1 MNEIKIHVLHT
12 GRVRV
17 SPYLPFGGS
26 CGIIKAA
33 GLTTP
38 RCKWIWL
45 PVSAYYIEHPKGRLL
60 VDTGWSRAIS
70 PHGTYD
76 RAAQIR
82 SLGSLPLYLTN
93 QAVLP
98 SGEAVDEQ
106 LAALGVRPVELDYVL
121 LTHLDCDHANGL
133 ELVRGADHIL
143 VSDAE
148 LKFASGRSPVTQIR
162 YAPRWWAKCR
172 LEGFGWNDTEGPF
185 GRAFDLFGDGSVK
198 LINIPGHSDGLCAV
212 KLRGVD
218 GSFVLLYSDGGYS
231 SRSWQELITSGIS
244 ADPAAQM
251 RSLKWIREQSLD
263 PKCVESLANH
273 DPDIA
278 PHVIT
283 I

>member
-1 MNEIKIHVLHT
+1 MNDIKIHVLHT
-12 GRVRV
+12 GRVCV

-38 RCKWIWL
+38 RRKWIWL

-70 PHGTYD
+70 PLGTYD
-76 RAAQIR
+76 RIA
-82 SLGSLPLYLTN
+82 
-93 QAVLP
+93 
-98 SGEAVDEQ
+98 
-106 LAALGVRPVELDYVL
+106 
-121 LTHLDCDHANGL
+121 
-133 ELVRGADHIL
+133 
-143 VSDAE
+143 
-148 LKFASGRSPVTQIR
+148 QIR
-162 YAPRWWAKCR
+162 YATRWWAKCR
-172 LEGFGWNDTEGPF
+172 LEGFDWNDTEGPF
-185 GRAFDLFGDGSVK
+185 SRTFDLFGDGSVK

-212 KLRGVD
+212 KLRGAD
-218 GSFVLLYSDGGYS
+218 GSFVLLYSDGGYA

-244 ADPAAQM
+244 SAPAAQM

-273 DPDIA
+273 APDIA
-278 PHVIT
+278 PHIIT

>member
-38 RCKWIWL
+38 RRKWIWL

-70 PHGTYD
+70 PLGTYD
-76 RAAQIR
+76 RIAQIR

-93 QAVLP
+93 QAMLP
-98 SGEAVDEQ
+98 PGEAVDEQ
-106 LAALGVRPVELDYVL
+106 LAALGVRPEELDYVL

-143 VSDAE
+143 VSNAE

-162 YAPRWWAKCR
+162 YATRWWAKCR
-172 LEGFGWNDTEGPF
+172 LEGFDWNDTEGTF
-185 GRAFDLFGDGSVK
+185 SRTFDLFGDGSVK

-212 KLRGVD
+212 KLRGAD
-218 GSFVLLYSDGGYS
+218 GSFVLLYSDGGYA

-244 ADPAAQM
+244 SDPAAQM

-273 DPDIA
+273 APDIA
-278 PHVIT
+278 PHIIT